1 MICHEWA
8 LDEEFYCC
16 RKYIF
21 YMLNNLPDSEKT
33 VRNLSDYKG
42 IRGIATCKTIY
53 DVVFQISN
61 QFLHIP
67 LREIEHKFKQIK
79 QVSNDYLGKDDFVC
93 IAPHRYY
100 SKQLKQAY
108 EIAAEA
114 VHREI
119 TGELPEE
126 TAEEREARIAKE
138 ISKYGRI
145 IISQDEEYS
154 GLGDYLEII

>member
-33 VRNLSDYKG
+33 VRNLTDYKG

-79 QVSNDYLGKDDFVC
+79 QSYILYN
-93 IAPHRYY
+93 
-100 SKQLKQAY
+100 
-108 EIAAEA
+108 E
-114 VHREI
+114 
-119 TGELPEE
+119 
-126 TAEEREARIAKE
+126 
-138 ISKYGRI
+138 
-145 IISQDEEYS
+145 
-154 GLGDYLEII
+154 